1 MVFPEN
7 SSIIAWRIAARE
19 AGVAM
24 SRSDSSA
31 ISAGVYPN
39 TRSAARLTK
48 ENRHCSRM
56 ASTIAG
62 ALASVGC
69 AAKIRRRE
77 LRGPYHVAHVVGN
90 EPETLLAGVKSLDR
104 RFSRI
109 VHSAIIVQLRFD
121 FATTRVIMM
130 RHNS

>member
-1 MVFPEN
+1 
-7 SSIIAWRIAARE
+7 
-19 AGVAM
+19 M

-56 ASTIAG
+56 ASTIAV

-69 AAKIRRRE
+69 AANIRRRE
-77 LRGPYHVAHVVGN
+77 LHRPYHVAHVVGN
-90 EPETLLAGVKSLDR
+90 ELETP
-104 RFSRI
+104 
-109 VHSAIIVQLRFD
+109 LRW
-121 FATTRVIMM
+121 REEPRSPIQS
-130 RHNS
+130 HCP